1 MQHRFS
7 LQRQRLQFGAQ
18 LFGRHAELAGAF
30 LQGAALA
37 FEFVVVGLAGGRT
50 VHGHGA
56 GRVAS
61 SWRSSSATLQAW
73 AMQPRGV

>member
-18 LFGRHAELAGAF
+18 LFGRHAELACAF
-30 LQGAALA
+30 LQRATLA
-37 FEFVVVGLAGGRT
+37 FEFVVLRLAGDGT
-50 VHGHGA
+50 IHVHVA